1 MSAIFADTSF
11 YIAFANPRDTWH
23 RPAVAAGASWRG
35 DIVTSEYVLLEL
47 GNSLS
52 GPADRPVFLRML
64 QMIREDRK
72 TTVVPASSTLL
83 QSGVELFADRPD
95 KEWSLTD
102 CLSFT
107 IMRSRTLS
115 AALTCD
121 RHFAQAG
128 FQVLMT
134 R

>member
-1 MSAIFADTSF
+1 MNAVFADTSF

-23 RPAVAAGASWRG
+23 RPAVSAGAVWRG

-72 TTVVPASSTLL
+72 TTVVPACSTLL
-83 QSGVELFADRPD
+83 QAGVD
-95 KEWSLTD
+95 S
-102 CLSFT
+102 
-107 IMRSRTLS
+107 SRTVRTKNGPS
-115 AALTCD
+115 PTAC
-121 RHFAQAG
+121 RS
-128 FQVLMT
+128 
-134 R
+134 